1 MAAIR
6 AARARAVMS
15 VFMGSFHPVT
25 DHRPSV
31 RAAAH
36 RLMGR
41 RLRNGRCHRR
51 CHSPVMQVTL
61 RDDSE
66 RYLSIRQFQ
75 RLSPIEQ
82 LLTPCMAK
90 ERRQEIENEE
100 RLPRF
105 TAPFSK
111 RKRRK
116 NTRRPDDREPLRPQA
131 PARSARADLVHLP
144 QGGPVNHSLGCDRRS
159 RIALMFRDSR
169 PRVNRHECRDHNNRG
184 NDQCEFRCHVF
195 LSSRF

>member
-1 MAAIR
+1 
-6 AARARAVMS
+6 
-15 VFMGSFHPVT
+15 
-25 DHRPSV
+25 
-31 RAAAH
+31 
-36 RLMGR
+36 MGR